1 MLGAV
6 LGHGLHGDK
15 HLGAVGRRL
24 PPSVGREFEGE
35 TEVHHQ
41 KVVQWMRQAK
51 CGPNIRTLLE
61 PVPEKDSWRTAGYSP

>member
-6 LGHGLHGDK
+6 LGHGLQGGK

-24 PPSVGREFEGE
+24 PPSVGREVEGE

-41 KVVQWMRQAK
+41 KVVQWMGQDK
-51 CGPNIRTLLE
+51 YGLNFRTVL
-61 PVPEKDSWRTAGYSP
+61 